1 MRTDKKIM
9 VVEDSASVR
18 RLLTSTLQG
27 EGFQMHE
34 ACDGAEAL
42 ATLSRAQFDMVI
54 SDLNMPEMNGAEL
67 VSHVR
72 ALPGY
77 RFTPFIILSSETD
90 DEKKAL
96 ARRVGA
102 SAWLNK
108 PFRPEQLLKVVQMV
122 LG

>member
-1 MRTDKKIM
+1 MRTAKKIM
-9 VVEDSASVR
+9 VVEDSDSVR

-34 ACDGAEAL
+34 ASGGEEAL
-42 ATLSRAQFDMVI
+42 GTLSREQFDMVI
-54 SDLNMPEMNGAEL
+54 SDLNMPGMSGADL

-90 DEKKAL
+90 AEKKAR

-108 PFRPEQLLKVVQMV
+108 PFRPDQLLKVVQMV